1 MRSQETANSA
11 VQRVAAAEDSTR
23 RLNAAAQA
31 MGRVVDLINNIAGQI
46 NLLAL
51 NATIESARA
60 GDAGKGFAVVAN
72 EVKNLADQAK
82 KATEEIAREINGIR
96 TVSNDVVAAL
106 AAIKQAIDAVSSFVV
121 STSASIEE
129 QSTVTGTISANM
141 QAAASRAVHLWAA

>member
-1 MRSQETANSA
+1 
-11 VQRVAAAEDSTR
+11 
-23 RLNAAAQA
+23 
-31 MGRVVDLINNIAGQI
+31 
-46 NLLAL
+46 L

-60 GDAGKGFAVVAN
+60 GDAGKGFAVVVN

-96 TVSNDVVAAL
+96 TVSGDVVAAL

-129 QSTVTGTISANM
+129 RSTVTGTIAANM